1 MISYCRKKTFCAESE
16 KRVMRMAFIRYPR
29 QWLDELNSRADIV
42 QIVSEHVQLK
52 KNGANYIGLCPFH
65 HEKTASFSV
74 NPTLNVYHCF
84 GCKAGGNLIGFVMNI
99 DHLSFQEAVEYLA
112 DRYHMELP
120 EQKEDPLYEQR
131 KQLTERVYAANKEAA
146 RFYHSVLWTDHGK
159 PVLNYF
165 YSRGLDDPTIRK
177 FGLGASSGDRKLLF
191 DHLSGLGFSEEDMI
205 SAGLIVSKDD
215 QKRDMF
221 FNRALFPIIDL
232 YGRVLGFGGR
242 ALEADI
248 KPKYI
253 NTADTVVFN
262 KRKGVFAANLLK
274 KQAKLSR
281 IILVEGYLDVISLT
295 QFGIGGVVAT
305 LGTALTIEQVRLL
318 KRFAPEIWLAYDG
331 DEAGQH
337 AIERG
342 IALCRQEDM
351 TAKVLF
357 FPDGQ
362 DPDEFIR
369 SRGTDAF
376 NALSPMKA
384 VSYQLMRVEKECDMS
399 SDEGRIDYAKKASAV
414 LKVLRDPVELEFY
427 EKKIAAK
434 SGFSFESIRSQ
445 VNVKPAAQREEIKY
459 GNSRPAR
466 QENSDALRS
475 EKILFALLAMG
486 RLPQEALRPDDLE
499 HPVLVRAA
507 KEILDGKSLDEILND
522 TDLEADRQ
530 LLSETAAILTS
541 DELDDPART
550 ANECMRIMNG
560 EKLKKEL
567 EEYKIKLQQENDE
580 STRKYL
586 LGKITELRRL
596 ISNPDHR

>member
-1 MISYCRKKTFCAESE
+1 
-16 KRVMRMAFIRYPR
+16 MAYVRYPR

-99 DHLSFQEAVEYLA
+99 NHLSFQEAVEYLA
-112 DRYHMELP
+112 DRYHMDLP
-120 EQKEDPLYEQR
+120 EQKDDPLYEQR

-146 RFYHSVLWTDHGK
+146 RFYHSVLWTDRGR
-159 PVLNYF
+159 PMLNYL
-165 YSRGLDDPTIRK
+165 YSRGLNDQTIRK
-177 FGLGASSGDRKLLF
+177 FGLGASTNDRRLLF
-191 DHLSGLGFSEEDMI
+191 DHLSGLGFTGEDMQ
-205 SAGLIVSKDD
+205 SAGLIVSKED
-215 QKRDMF
+215 QSRDMF

-242 ALEADI
+242 ASEPDV

-253 NTADTVVFN
+253 NTSDTVVFN

-274 KQAKLSR
+274 KQTKLSR

-295 QFGIGGVVAT
+295 QYGIGGVVAT

-342 IALCRQEDM
+342 IGLCRQEDM
-351 TAKVLF
+351 EAKVLF
-357 FPDGQ
+357 FPNGQ

-369 SRGTDAF
+369 SHGAEGF
-376 NALSPMKA
+376 NALSPIKA
-384 VSYQLMRVEKECDMS
+384 VAYQLMRVEKECDMG
-399 SDEGRIDYAKKASAV
+399 SDDGRIEYAKKASAV
-414 LKVLRDPVELEFY
+414 LRVLRDPVELEY
-427 EKKIAAK
+427 YQKRIAEK
-434 SGFSFESIRSQ
+434 SGFSLESIRSQ
-445 VNVKPAAQREEIKY
+445 VNVQPGTDLTEKNYVSSP
-459 GNSRPAR
+459 SRASV
-466 QENSDALRS
+466 SDALRS

-486 RLPQEALRPDDLE
+486 LLPGETIKPDDLD

-507 KEILDGKSLDEILND
+507 GEILSGKTLDEVLNETELD
-522 TDLEADRQ
+522 AEKQ
-530 LLSETAAILTS
+530 LLTETAAILTS
-541 DELDDPART
+541 DELDDPSRT
-550 ANECMRIMNG
+550 ADECLRILNG

-567 EEYKIKLQQENDE
+567 SEYKNKLQQENDE